1 MVSIGSSVVSPVVG
15 SGKLVVVVTTLGLEV
30 TADVSMLVVVAGMD
44 LVVSLMTTVEAIV
57 GRVVTTF
64 VGFVVDRV

>member
-30 TADVSMLVVVAGMD
+30 TADVSMLFVVAGMD

-64 VGFVVDRV
+64 VGFVVVRV

>member
-44 LVVSLMTTVEAIV
+44 LVVSLMTSVEAIV

-64 VGFVVDRV
+64 VGFVVVRV

>member
-64 VGFVVDRV
+64 VGFVVVRV

>member
-57 GRVVTTF
+57 GRVVTTS
-64 VGFVVDRV
+64 VGLVVVRV